1 MSRQF
6 GRKRA
11 LDKAERDEILA
22 GTTEVVLQAISWVA
36 RGIFALSLLGI
47 LALAIWLGYEISI
60 Q

>member
-1 MSRQF
+1 
-6 GRKRA
+6 

-22 GTTEVVLQAISWVA
+22 GTTEVVSQAISWVA